1 MRTYCT
7 EQGTLVS
14 ALWWPKWERNS
25 KGDCICKY
33 RVDSLCC
40 PTDTNRT
47 SQSNHVHTRV
57 LSCVHVFVIPW
68 TVAHQAPLSLG
79 FSRQECRSDCHGP
92 RDWTFISCVSSLQTD
107 SLPLSYLGSQKQL
120 YANWQKKK
128 KNLNFFFVCVMTFPL
143 AFPDDSWI
151 DKLILGRNHRDVALG
166 PSLES
171 SSSVAWRQFLDL
183 SEPDCLWIKRGQY
196 FRVPMAMVAP
206 IYLRIIVT
214 IIIFTCRS

>member
-1 MRTYCT
+1 MS
-7 EQGTLVS
+7 GSVTL
-14 ALWWPKWERNS
+14 
-25 KGDCICKY
+25 
-33 RVDSLCC
+33 
-40 PTDTNRT
+40 
-47 SQSNHVHTRV
+47 
-57 LSCVHVFVIPW
+57 W
-68 TVAHQAPLSLG
+68 TIAHQAPLSLG
-79 FSRQECRSDCHGP
+79 YSRQECRSGLP
-92 RDWTFISCVSSLQTD
+92 FSSPGDLLDPGTKHPSLASPALQTD
-107 SLPLSYLGSQKQL
+107 SLPLSYLGNQKQL

-128 KNLNFFFVCVMTFPL
+128 KKTNFFFLMTFPL

-151 DKLILGRNHRDVALG
+151 DKLVLGRNHIDVALD